1 MSNITSTTNPN
12 VNLIANR
19 CPPTADHVCF
29 WSTDHEAYAQIKT
42 TAIREVV
49 KNYATG
55 YRYLLINNPSSVK
68 ESRLNIKEVAYLVG
82 NTLKRSK
89 KLASIRSNYHG

>member
-12 VNLIANR
+12 INLIANR

-68 ESRLNIKEVAYLVG
+68 NQGSTLRKLLTWLV
-82 NTLKRSK
+82 T
-89 KLASIRSNYHG
+89 H